1 MRRFALLSTILA
13 VALLGCS
20 QGDEARQGVS
30 AAWVRL
36 AAVKG
41 NPSAAYFTLRGGDVD
56 DRLMQVS
63 SPLAIRA
70 EMHDMSMSG
79 AMMTMEAIKGGVA
92 VPAGKAVSFAP
103 GGRHVMLF
111 DVSPKVEP
119 GSKLPLTLIMASG
132 AAIAVQADVIAAGAD
147 APVAK

>member
-20 QGDEARQGVS
+20 QSDEPRQGVS

-36 AAVKG
+36 AAVNG
-41 NPSAAYFTLRGGDVD
+41 NPSAAYFTLRGGSVD

-63 SPLAIRA
+63 SPLAIRT
-70 EMHDMSMSG
+70 EMHDMAVAGGMMSMD
-79 AMMTMEAIKGGVA
+79 AIKDGVA
-92 VPAGKAVSFAP
+92 VPAGKTVSFAP
-103 GGRHVMLF
+103 GGKHVMLF
-111 DVSPKVEP
+111 DVSPKVET

-132 AAIAVQADVIAAGAD
+132 ETIAVQADVIAAGAD
-147 APVAK
+147 APAAK